1 MTKLDLALLG
11 TLEATYRLRD
21 MKMIANATPATA
33 AQGHMPFPGHRTV
46 ATVWA
51 QQAAARKRER
61 ELRPLLKAMEYGL
74 DPDSLKAS
82 AK

>member
-1 MTKLDLALLG
+1 MNAPFDDDVKPRA
-11 TLEATYRLRD
+11 AT
-21 MKMIANATPATA
+21 
-33 AQGHMPFPGHRTV
+33 GHMPFAGHRTV

-61 ELRPLLKAMEYGL
+61 ERRPFTKAIEFGFE
-74 DPDSLKAS
+74 PDSLKV